1 MYWNIK
7 QPKRNV
13 SATANWLS
21 LGGTAYDGTT
31 YGPPDSAV
39 AWGKIGCPLVPRI
52 YRIHF
57 GQRTAPPLMKRVFK
71 APNLTLSDLDS
82 ELLSRFNMVEI
93 PPQISEAMRTLFYLL
108 PVLGEVAIPSGIPV
122 SWLTKLPLKSR
133 LRNALGRYFWPHKMI
148 VREPLK
154 CGELVAIPAVGKTS
168 LHELLCVLES
178 AELGKEQAG
187 NKASPTETEMTARIL
202 GRTQWGHAGNKAPSE
217 KTVREQDDTE
227 HGEIQAGNKVS
238 PTETEMTARI
248 LGRTQW
254 GHAGN
259 KAPSEKTVREQNEKE
274 HGGIQAEDKVL
285 PVKQDVYDN
294 TSNSA
299 FQKAVCD
306 TARQAIRAGFL
317 HFETHGDFPVVNEG
331 ESEIVCSVSA
341 LGDLLREFATWALA
355 ETDAQTLGEAISQV
369 ILGTRTVEAWQAIS
383 EFRLKQ
389 AGYQCSHPYT
399 ILESWANL
407 LPDRE
412 RHIFDA
418 RVAGQE
424 VVATLQ
430 DLGAYFGVTRERV
443 RQLENRVRRKLAIFL
458 KRESS
463 GPIRWRAETIR
474 QRIGVAA
481 PLANVEYLLS
491 SLNGQADYRGIV
503 LGLAGPYDLF
513 NRWVV
518 LRSAIGSD
526 PTLRI
531 RDWADEVGFI
541 DPQLAAR
548 ELTHWG
554 LDKSLHEDWLV
565 RDGKIRKLNG
575 RLVRWDGSIGD
586 KLVVALA
593 GIGRPTTIEALL
605 KYVQEDRAKSYVA
618 NAFSTDPRV
627 VKVSRTEWA
636 LASWGLSEY
645 SGIAMSIRHV
655 LKSQDHPTSIED
667 VVTRLRKDLGLRES
681 SIRVYCQ
688 APMFIIENGA
698 IRLRRDDE
706 PYVYDNVSLQNAKG
720 VFALGPDRVSLL
732 FEVDGDLLRGSGR
745 SLAQAAGRLLDVA
758 LNRPLT
764 FNNQDGLSVTLTYPE
779 TSISGPSVGSVRP
792 FAEVSG
798 AKLGDLLTL
807 TLDKSDMSV
816 TAVAT
821 DLARHEPSWQLVSQL
836 TGINANDGME
846 GLAAALQCQKGEVRA
861 LLTKRG
867 DKIVKDALPKRP
879 MSSELD
885 RSLASLEA
893 QLQQAEG

>member
-1 MYWNIK
+1 MLVA
-7 QPKRNV
+7 PTPLRRALKRPGLV
-13 SATANWLS
+13 
-21 LGGTAYDGTT
+21 
-31 YGPPDSAV
+31 V
-39 AWGKIGCPLVPRI
+39 AE
-52 YRIHF
+52 
-57 GQRTAPPLMKRVFK
+57 
-71 APNLTLSDLDS
+71 LDS
-82 ELLSRFNMVEI
+82 EILEQMHLNVSSDRFYR
-93 PPQISEAMRTLFYLL
+93 AMRDLL
-108 PVLGEVAIPSGIPV
+108 QKFIILPEDVAISSGIPV
-122 SWLTKLPLKSR
+122 SWLTALPTSNR
-133 LRNALGRYFWPHKMI
+133 LRNRLRRYRWPHDWI
-148 VREPLK
+148 IEEPFYCSQLMDIL
-154 CGELVAIPAVGKTS
+154 GLGKS
-168 LHELLCVLES
+168 ALNELLCVLES
-178 AELGKEQAG
+178 AELGQAD
-187 NKASPTETEMTARIL
+187 NRAVSPVQHE
-202 GRTQWGHAGNKAPSE
+202 SY
-217 KTVREQDDTE
+217 QDETE
-227 HGEIQAGNKVS
+227 HGERQVVGKAYPPKRRVLVRGATEHGERQVEHVVS
-238 PTETEMTARI
+238 PVKP
-248 LGRTQW
+248 
-254 GHAGN
+254 H
-259 KAPSEKTVREQNEKE
+259 KSEDAAN
-274 HGGIQAEDKVL
+274 L
-285 PVKQDVYDN
+285 
-294 TSNSA
+294 A
-299 FQKAVCD
+299 FQSAVNDAARKAL
-306 TARQAIRAGFL
+306 RAGFL

-389 AGYQCSHPYT
+389 AGYQCSHPYA

-407 LPDRE
+407 LPDMD

-645 SGIAMSIRHV
+645 SGIAMSIRQV
-655 LKSQDHPTSIED
+655 LVHEGKPIPIENI
-667 VVTRLRKDLGLRES
+667 VTRLQKDSGLKES
-681 SIRVYCQ
+681 SVRAYCQ
-688 APMFIIENGA
+688 APMFVSEDGT
-698 IRLRRDDE
+698 IRLRRNDE
-706 PYVYDNVSLQNAKG
+706 PYEYKKNSLHQTRG
-720 VFALGPDRVSLL
+720 VFALGPYRASLL
-732 FEVDGDLLRGSGR
+732 IEVDEELLRGSGR
-745 SLAQAAGRLLDVA
+745 ALTHAAGAILGVA
-758 LNRPLT
+758 LDQSLSFYSR
-764 FNNQDGLSVTLTYPE
+764 GGASVTITFPE
-779 TSISGPSVGSVRP
+779 TSIFGPTIGSLRLL
-792 FAEVSG
+792 AEGAG
-798 AKLGDLLTL
+798 AKKGDLLTL
-807 TLDKSDMSV
+807 ILDRSEMS
-816 TAVAT
+816 AVALAT
-821 DLARHEPSWQLVSQL
+821 DVSQFESGWDLVSRL
-836 TGINANDGME
+836 TGTNANDRMG
-846 GLAAALQCQKGEVRA
+846 GLAAAMQCEKGEVRA
-861 LLTKRG
+861 LLRNRG
-867 DKIVKDALPKRP
+867 DDVVKDALPKRP
-879 MSSELD
+879 VSSELD
-885 RSLASLEA
+885 RALANLEA
-893 QLQQAEG
+893 QLQQTKDIRP